1 MPGAMDTGQASGLS
15 STGDGDKDRYL
26 QVLLQE
32 LCQLQAKQRKL
43 KREMEKYKRFE
54 DYLIK
59 VLEKIPK
66 GYNEGQ
72 ETEEA
77 REEALVEALVEHYGK
92 LFTVSQDI
100 QKHLEAFSKM
110 SQAVH
115 QSLESLE
122 ESHRALIPTLKI
134 RLCQLQKRCH
144 RRQEQWQ
151 SGHSVPF
158 QKDTG
163 SHSVGSKAAAA
174 DRHPGGLKSRTQ
186 ALPGVRSAGCLQAP
200 AQPLPQSQL
209 LNYMQM
215 AIDNMAQ
222 QCCSSDCV
230 EPKSMGLF
238 SKLDLIQKFILDKME
253 TVKFIL
259 LLMEPSVCWTGGR
272 HKDQGFRSCPRPFRK
287 CPTRQD
293 IIPRAPIPTTEHSE
307 YSCLR

>member
-1 MPGAMDTGQASGLS
+1 MDTGQASGPS
-15 STGDGDKDRYL
+15 STGHDDKDRYL

-43 KREMEKYKRFE
+43 KRKVEKYKLFE

-66 GYNEGQ
+66 GTY
-72 ETEEA
+72 TEEA
-77 REEALVEALVEHYGK
+77 QEEALVEALVEHYGK

-100 QKHLEAFSKM
+100 QQHLAAFSKM

-151 SGHSVPF
+151 SGHGVAF

-163 SHSVGSKAAAA
+163 SHN
-174 DRHPGGLKSRTQ
+174 
-186 ALPGVRSAGCLQAP
+186 
-200 AQPLPQSQL
+200 SQL

-253 TVKFIL
+253 TVKFIV

-272 HKDQGFRSCPRPFRK
+272 HKDQGFRSHPRPFRK

-293 IIPRAPIPTTEHSE
+293 IIPRAPVPTTEPSE
-307 YSCLR
+307 CSYLR

>member
-1 MPGAMDTGQASGLS
+1 MPGAMDTGQASGPS

-43 KREMEKYKRFE
+43 KRELEKYKLFE

-77 REEALVEALVEHYGK
+77 QEEALVEALVEHYGK

-122 ESHRALIPTLKI
+122 ESHRALIP
-134 RLCQLQKRCH
+134 
-144 RRQEQWQ
+144 
-151 SGHSVPF
+151 
-158 QKDTG
+158 
-163 SHSVGSKAAAA
+163 VGSKAAAA

-222 QCCSSDCV
+222 QCCSSNCV

-272 HKDQGFRSCPRPFRK
+272 HKDQGFRSHPRPFRK

-293 IIPRAPIPTTEHSE
+293 IIPRAPVPTTEPSE
-307 YSCLR
+307 CSCLR

>member
-1 MPGAMDTGQASGLS
+1 MPGAMDTGQASGPS

-43 KREMEKYKRFE
+43 KREMRKYKRFE

-66 GYNEGQ
+66 GQ

-77 REEALVEALVEHYGK
+77 QEEALVEALVEHYGK

-151 SGHSVPF
+151 SGRGVAF

-163 SHSVGSKAAAA
+163 SHSSK
-174 DRHPGGLKSRTQ
+174 SW
-186 ALPGVRSAGCLQAP
+186 SN
-200 AQPLPQSQL
+200 QL

-215 AIDNMAQ
+215 AIDSMAQ

-238 SKLDLIQKFILDKME
+238 SKLDLIQKFILDKTE

-293 IIPRAPIPTTEHSE
+293 ITPRAPIPTTEPSE
-307 YSCLR
+307 CPCLR

>member
-1 MPGAMDTGQASGLS
+1 MPGAMDTGQASGPS
-15 STGDGDKDRYL
+15 STGNGDTDRYL

-43 KREMEKYKRFE
+43 KRKVEKYKLFE

-66 GYNEGQ
+66 GTYM
-72 ETEEA
+72 EEA
-77 REEALVEALVEHYGK
+77 QEEALVEALVEHYGK

-100 QKHLEAFSKM
+100 QQHLEAFSKM

-144 RRQEQWQ
+144 RRQEQQWQ
-151 SGHSVPF
+151 SGHGVAF

-163 SHSVGSKAAAA
+163 SHNVGSKAAAA
-174 DRHPGGLKSRTQ
+174 DGHPGGLKSRTQ
-186 ALPGVRSAGCLQAP
+186 ALPG
-200 AQPLPQSQL
+200 SQL

-222 QCCSSDCV
+222 Q
-230 EPKSMGLF
+230 
-238 SKLDLIQKFILDKME
+238 
-253 TVKFIL
+253 
-259 LLMEPSVCWTGGR
+259 
-272 HKDQGFRSCPRPFRK
+272 
-287 CPTRQD
+287 
-293 IIPRAPIPTTEHSE
+293 
-307 YSCLR
+307 

>member
-1 MPGAMDTGQASGLS
+1 MDTGQASGPS
-15 STGDGDKDRYL
+15 STGNGDTDRYL

-43 KREMEKYKRFE
+43 KRKVEKYKLFE

-66 GYNEGQ
+66 GTYM
-72 ETEEA
+72 EEA
-77 REEALVEALVEHYGK
+77 QEEALVEALVEHYGK

-100 QKHLEAFSKM
+100 QQHLEAFSKM

-144 RRQEQWQ
+144 RRQEQQWQ
-151 SGHSVPF
+151 SGHGVAF

-163 SHSVGSKAAAA
+163 SH
-174 DRHPGGLKSRTQ
+174 
-186 ALPGVRSAGCLQAP
+186 
-200 AQPLPQSQL
+200 
-209 LNYMQM
+209 N
-215 AIDNMAQ
+215 
-222 QCCSSDCV
+222 
-230 EPKSMGLF
+230 
-238 SKLDLIQKFILDKME
+238 KFILDKME
-253 TVKFIL
+253 TVKFIV
-259 LLMEPSVCWTGGR
+259 LLMEPSVCWTGGS
-272 HKDQGFRSCPRPFRK
+272 HKDQGFRSHPRSFRK

-293 IIPRAPIPTTEHSE
+293 IIPRAPVPTTEPSE
-307 YSCLR
+307 CSSLR

>member
-1 MPGAMDTGQASGLS
+1 MPAAMDTGQACGRS
-15 STGDGDKDRYL
+15 SAGDKDRCL

-43 KREMEKYKRFE
+43 KREVEKYKLFE
-54 DYLIK
+54 DYLVK

-77 REEALVEALVEHYGK
+77 QEEALVEALVEHYGK
-92 LFTVSQDI
+92 LFAVSQDI

-144 RRQEQWQ
+144 RGQEQQ
-151 SGHSVPF
+151 RQPGHDVAF

-163 SHSVGSKAAAA
+163 SYHVGSKAAAA
-174 DRHPGGLKSRTQ
+174 DHHPGGLKSRMQ

-222 QCCSSDCV
+222 QCCSSAPAV
-230 EPKSMGLF
+230 PKSMGLF

-259 LLMEPSVCWTGGR
+259 LLMEPRVCWAGGS
-272 HKDQGFRSCPRPFRK
+272 HKDQRFRSHPRPFRK
-287 CPTRQD
+287 CPPRQA
-293 IIPRAPIPTTEHSE
+293 IVPRAPFPNTETSE
-307 YSCLR
+307 CPCLR

>member
-1 MPGAMDTGQASGLS
+1 MDTGQASGPS

-43 KREMEKYKRFE
+43 KRELEKYKLFE

-77 REEALVEALVEHYGK
+77 QEEALVEALVEHYGK

-144 RRQEQWQ
+144 RRQEQWR
-151 SGHSVPF
+151 SGHGVAF
-158 QKDTG
+158 QKDMG
-163 SHSVGSKAAAA
+163 SHN
-174 DRHPGGLKSRTQ
+174 
-186 ALPGVRSAGCLQAP
+186 
-200 AQPLPQSQL
+200 SQL

-222 QCCSSDCV
+222 QCCSSNCV

-238 SKLDLIQKFILDKME
+238 SKLDLIQVTPPCFPGWPNLSRFG
-253 TVKFIL
+253 V
-259 LLMEPSVCWTGGR
+259 PSR
-272 HKDQGFRSCPRPFRK
+272 L
-287 CPTRQD
+287 
-293 IIPRAPIPTTEHSE
+293 APH
-307 YSCLR
+307 